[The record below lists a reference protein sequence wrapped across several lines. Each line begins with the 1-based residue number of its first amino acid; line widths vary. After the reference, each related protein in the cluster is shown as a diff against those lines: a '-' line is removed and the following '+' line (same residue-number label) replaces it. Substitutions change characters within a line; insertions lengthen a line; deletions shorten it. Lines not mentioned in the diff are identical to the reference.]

1 MNSEDF
7 LKWLLATL
15 AGLMF
20 MTGTFG
26 YTLTYDV
33 TQNGTEPTPIV
44 LPTLTPFPTPTQEV
58 FNGDSPL
65 PPVESCL
72 GVVLV
77 EVLNTR
83 LCSPSFVGDPLT
95 CIRGTPYKRGERVS
109 IDTTRQLH
117 SSDGGILFAAVKNSN
132 AYVAVW
138 SGSEVYIN
146 QACIASP

>member
-1 MNSEDF
+1 MNSDDF

-15 AGLMF
+15 AGIAF
-20 MTGTFG
+20 MAGTYG

-44 LPTLTPFPTPTQEV
+44 LPTTTPFPTPTQEV
-58 FNGDSPL
+58 WNSDPPL
-65 PPVESCL
+65 PPIESCL
-72 GVVLV
+72 GNVLV

-83 LCSPSFVGDPLT
+83 LCARDYVGDPLS

-117 SSDGGILFAAVKNSN
+117 SSDGGILFAGIKNSN
-132 AYVAVW
+132 ALVAIFNGKEAYV
-138 SGSEVYIN
+138 SQS
-146 QACIASP
+146 CIASP